1 MIRSFVCLATF
12 AAAIWAQAPVLNG
25 KFVIAEEGSA
35 SSSLGIL
42 TLDASGTISG
52 TEYVQASGVTQSIP
66 VTGSY
71 TIAAD
76 GSGTITL
83 NTQVVTEDGLAP
95 AVSAIYDFLSAKATG
110 FMAIHTVAAHIMAT
124 VTAV

>member
-83 NTQVVTEDGLAP
+83 AP
-95 AVSAIYDFLSAKATG
+95 SGSDASAACTSSEKPSVRT
-110 FMAIHTVAAHIMAT
+110 
-124 VTAV
+124 